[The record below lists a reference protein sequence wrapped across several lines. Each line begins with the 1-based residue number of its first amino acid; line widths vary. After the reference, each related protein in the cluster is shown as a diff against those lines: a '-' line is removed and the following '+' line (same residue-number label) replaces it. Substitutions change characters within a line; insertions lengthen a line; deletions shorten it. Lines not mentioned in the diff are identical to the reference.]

1 MKSAWKQVFLAGLR
15 AGGTVGEGSGPGK
28 TLVKLDTGDDLWIK
42 NAMTHEMRFLNGFVN
57 AVIDETYKMDP
68 MRRAGMY
75 VDALSSFYESARV
88 IALPSN
94 IRVWWKGPHDKKT
107 CESCNYLF
115 EHSPYSKWTLPTTP
129 RSGMTLC
136 LTNCRD
142 RLFVRRVPPEVA
154 EEDVKGLL
162 VRRNRHIRDLRKIKK
177 QGHL

>member
-1 MKSAWKQVFLAGLR
+1 
-15 AGGTVGEGSGPGK
+15 
-28 TLVKLDTGDDLWIK
+28 
-42 NAMTHEMRFLNGFVN
+42 
-57 AVIDETYKMDP
+57 
-68 MRRAGMY
+68 
-75 VDALSSFYESARV
+75 
-88 IALPSN
+88 
-94 IRVWWKGPHDKKT
+94 VWWKGPHDKKT